1 MIGSLYLLEKNFIL
15 LFSKSRATK
24 TSPTEDDLFLQLNC
38 KVLNWSSDNDL
49 KMEISANLKSQ
60 QRKKLK
66 VVAVLN

>member
-1 MIGSLYLLEKNFIL
+1 LDRFTFKKKLFIP

-38 KVLNWSSDNDL
+38 KVLNWSSDNAL